1 MIVVNGSSSG
11 ERLAPTVEALEALG
25 YEGVR
30 GLVGAVQATET
41 VVYYQF
47 DGQQSAADRLRVDLG
62 LDSVR
67 IAPFEEAPPV
77 AGRNDAQVILYLG
90 GS

>member
-1 MIVVNGSSSG
+1 MV
-11 ERLAPTVEALEALG
+11 PTVDVLEALG

-30 GLVGAVQATET
+30 GLVGAIQTTET

-47 DGQQSAADRLRVDLG
+47 DGQQGAADRLRGDLG
-62 LDSVR
+62 LDNVR
-67 IAPFEEAPPV
+67 IAPFEEAPPI

-90 GS
+90 GT

>member
-1 MIVVNGSSSG
+1 LV
-11 ERLAPTVEALEALG
+11 PTVEALEALG

-30 GLVGAVQATET
+30 GLVGPVKTTGT

-47 DGQQSAADRLRVDLG
+47 DGQQSAADRLRADLG
-62 LDSVR
+62 LDGAR